1 MEMNVIGYN
10 NLLVQ
15 PPDHFRDF
23 MLYDWKDLTEKANTL
38 IKQAEAHAV
47 VNGMDKI
54 YNTKVREAQSCLLG
68 ADLLIGRVFSG
79 LTPMA

>member
-1 MEMNVIGYN
+1 MLGYD

-15 PPDHFRDF
+15 PPDHFRNF
-23 MLYDWKDLTEKANTL
+23 VLYDWKDLTEKADLL

-47 VNGMDKI
+47 ENGMDKT
-54 YNTKVREAQSCLLG
+54 YSTKVREAQSCLLG